1 MPKSPLT
8 PFHQSNRSIQEV
20 TPCPAYIASA
30 IVTARFKTYDFVQYV
45 PKSMQNCKFY
55 IGKLNLHLITF
66 DPSVWSCSMHPPM
79 WPQDLGRNVH
89 GGFWKYWFS
98 IYCVPLSTLAQSAK
112 ICWSRLPQYF
122 LLKRWP
128 NGEVNEIRTRYERDP
143 TIPKIQNAQRYFAR
157 RATRLENS
165 TRQLAAY
172 FRMYMP

>member
-55 IGKLNLHLITF
+55 IGKLNLHLIIF
-66 DPSVWSCSMHPPM
+66 DPSVWSFSMHPPM
-79 WPQDLGRNVH
+79 WPQDLGRNVR
-89 GGFWKYWFS
+89 GEFWKYWFT
-98 IYCVPLSTLAQSAK
+98 IYFVPLSALAQSAK
-112 ICWSRLPQYF
+112 ICWSWLPQYF

-128 NGEVNEIRTRYERDP
+128 NREVNEIRTRYERDP
-143 TIPKIQNAQRYFAR
+143 LIPKWYQ
-157 RATRLENS
+157 S
-165 TRQLAAY
+165 
-172 FRMYMP
+172 